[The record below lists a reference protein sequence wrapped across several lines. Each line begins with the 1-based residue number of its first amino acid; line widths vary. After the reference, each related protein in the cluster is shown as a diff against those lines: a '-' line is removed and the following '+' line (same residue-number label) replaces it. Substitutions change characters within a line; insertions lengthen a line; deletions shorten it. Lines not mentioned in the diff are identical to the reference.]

1 MGQVLIGVEFCNP
14 SAAVFFT
21 VLKALFSGQTL
32 SVFPVSQQDKVH
44 RILLTRARIS
54 FQTSALS
61 EKYPQVASLFQFY
74 VFKTQHC
81 AVWFINN
88 SLNKNSI

>member
-14 SAAVFFT
+14 SAAVFT

-32 SVFPVSQQDKVH
+32 AVFPVFQQDKVH
-44 RILLTRARIS
+44 RNLLTRAHIS
-54 FQTSALS
+54 FQTSAIS

-74 VFKTQHC
+74 VFKTQHVC
-81 AVWFINN
+81 CLVY
-88 SLNKNSI
+88 K